1 MRGILLAVVVIL
13 IGLAHPVRA
22 QTAPESG
29 RPISE
34 VLPLFAKNHC
44 EELRD
49 PAEQLFCGDPE
60 LNAVSPK
67 LAGAIQDRMNRL
79 PDRRLAVE
87 ENAGWIRNRNS
98 SCGIFGRQAV
108 RIQDFPSIKSC
119 LLKEI
124 EERIAILAD
133 PNF

>member
-1 MRGILLAVVVIL
+1 MRGILLAVVAIQ

-22 QTAPESG
+22 QTAPDSS

-34 VLPLFAKNHC
+34 VLPLFGKNHC
-44 EELRD
+44 EDLRD

-79 PDRRLAVE
+79 PTAAARSRKMPD
-87 ENAGWIRNRNS
+87 GS
-98 SCGIFGRQAV
+98 GIATQAA
-108 RIQDFPSIKSC
+108 RFLEGKPFAARTSHPSKAAC
-119 LLKEI
+119 
-124 EERIAILAD
+124 
-133 PNF
+133 